1 MQLMHSYNIALRCTS
16 SAETY
21 RKYAEFYDGPHGA
34 KDPNQLYTIY
44 SDQPA
49 CGFNHGYGKSWILQ
63 TNAGRSTVEPSKK
76 GHFGNGT
83 FVLSSE
89 VVLISEVHEI
99 F

>member
-1 MQLMHSYNIALRCTS
+1 MQWCVV
-16 SAETY
+16 
-21 RKYAEFYDGPHGA
+21 
-34 KDPNQLYTIY
+34 
-44 SDQPA
+44 PA
-49 CGFNHGYGKSWILQ
+49 CLGCNRRLTYQNSFGFLVGY
-63 TNAGRSTVEPSKK
+63 TVEPPKK

>member
-1 MQLMHSYNIALRCTS
+1 MEDTWELGDSVKFAN
-16 SAETY
+16 
-21 RKYAEFYDGPHGA
+21 
-34 KDPNQLYTIY
+34 
-44 SDQPA
+44 
-49 CGFNHGYGKSWILQ
+49 
-63 TNAGRSTVEPSKK
+63 TVEPPKK